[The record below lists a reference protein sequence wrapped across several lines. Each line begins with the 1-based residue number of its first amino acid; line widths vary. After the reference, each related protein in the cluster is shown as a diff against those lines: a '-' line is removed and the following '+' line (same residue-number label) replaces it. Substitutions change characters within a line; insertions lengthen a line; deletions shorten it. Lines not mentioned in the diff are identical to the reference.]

1 MTESKYQA
9 KLIKEYEAD
18 GWYVIKLITTNKN
31 GICDLLL
38 LKSSFKTASDVKLY
52 EVKFVEVKA
61 EKGKLSPLQ
70 EYRIKELKEKN
81 FNVEVKYF
89 NKIVD

>member
-1 MTESKYQA
+1 MTESKYKS
-9 KLIKEYEAD
+9 KLIKQYETD

-31 GICDLLL
+31 GICDLIL
-38 LKSSFKTASDVKLY
+38 LKPN

-61 EKGKLSPLQ
+61 EKGRLSTLQ
-70 EYRIKELKEKN
+70 EYRIKELQEKN

>member
-9 KLIKEYEAD
+9 KLIKQYEAE
-18 GWYVIKLITTNKN
+18 GWYVVKLITTNKN
-31 GICDLLL
+31 GCPDLIL
-38 LKSSFKTASDVKLY
+38 LKPNEF
-52 EVKFVEVKA
+52 KFVEVKA

-70 EYRIKELKEKN
+70 EYRIKELQEKN

-89 NKIVD
+89 NKIAD